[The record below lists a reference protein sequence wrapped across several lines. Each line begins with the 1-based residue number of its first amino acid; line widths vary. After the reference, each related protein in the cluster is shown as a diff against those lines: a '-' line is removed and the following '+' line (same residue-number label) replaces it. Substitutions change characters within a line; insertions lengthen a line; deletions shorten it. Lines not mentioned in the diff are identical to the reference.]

1 MDTYNGIHSFEKI
14 EAKIKYYPILMNS
27 FEKWLVDYCDLEI
40 INNSK
45 LKDIALNCEN
55 KKIYGK
61 LSDEKIYIQA
71 VLDFIAGMTDRF
83 AVKVFNELLT
93 Y

>member
-1 MDTYNGIHSFEKI
+1 
-14 EAKIKYYPILMNS
+14 MNS
-27 FEKWLVDYCDLEI
+27 FEKWLVGYCDLEI
-40 INNSK
+40 VNNSE
-45 LKDIALNCEN
+45 LKAIALNCKN

-61 LSDEKIYIQA
+61 LSDEKIYTQA

>member
-1 MDTYNGIHSFEKI
+1 M
-14 EAKIKYYPILMNS
+14 
-27 FEKWLVDYCDLEI
+27 
-40 INNSK
+40 
-45 LKDIALNCEN
+45 EN
-55 KKIYGK
+55 I
-61 LSDEKIYIQA
+61 SDEKIYIQA